1 MVRIGF
7 GVFAIDPLKDDFVTC
22 ASKVYRKSQ
31 MSAKLPFAIANTDP
45 INKGG
50 MHWFSLIKL
59 QDISGAIDNDSFFMF
74 YSFGLVGFTS
84 FIVQDDSELIS
95 TFLIDLRSDE
105 SYENMINLYSFT
117 FLPNVYLRLTE
128 NEIDN
133 LSATCKGLHNF
144 FTAFAISQNLE
155 EIKIH
160 GVHKQLQL
168 KDTATCGVFQL
179 FVLDKTYKEVH
190 KSICKQHSSCTVE
203 TIRDILD
210 LYFVTGTK
218 HKRILN

>member
-1 MVRIGF
+1 MSAGISNEDLEKFIKRRTKLNANF
-7 GVFAIDPLKDDFVTC
+7 CGVFAIDQLKDDFVTC

-31 MSAKLPFAIANTDP
+31 RSAKLPFAIANTDP

-50 MHWFSLIKL
+50 THWFSLMKL

-74 YSFGLVGFTS
+74 DSFGLVGFTS

-128 NEIDN
+128 NEIDK
-133 LSATCKGLHNF
+133 LSALLAKVYL
-144 FTAFAISQNLE
+144 ISLLLLQY
-155 EIKIH
+155 
-160 GVHKQLQL
+160 HK
-168 KDTATCGVFQL
+168 TW
-179 FVLDKTYKEVH
+179 
-190 KSICKQHSSCTVE
+190 
-203 TIRDILD
+203 
-210 LYFVTGTK
+210 
-218 HKRILN
+218 KR